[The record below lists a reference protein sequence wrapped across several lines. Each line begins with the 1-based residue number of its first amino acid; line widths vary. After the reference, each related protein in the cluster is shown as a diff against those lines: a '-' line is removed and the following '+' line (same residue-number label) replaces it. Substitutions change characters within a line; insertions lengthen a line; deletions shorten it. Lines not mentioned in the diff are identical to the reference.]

1 MSSSFFWLMFLFIFL
16 NGLVDVFIVLH
27 FMQLWKLVSKLQLV
41 TCVMSA
47 KRLYSKL
54 EIWLILLNAESLK
67 LYSK

>member
-41 TCVMSA
+41 ACVMSIVSQ
-47 KRLYSKL
+47 K
-54 EIWLILLNAESLK
+54 II
-67 LYSK
+67 